1 MDGHKRLRATRF
13 DGGTAQHP
21 APSSGFIALYL
32 ALQLCQKV
40 AVYGMSLEAS
50 REGDEMRAPYHY
62 FHNYVDSERLRAHPH
77 HAFNLEGD
85 LLRQWD
91 AAGVVTLCDSSRKE
105 GTSCGVDT

>member
-1 MDGHKRLRATRF
+1 MYR
-13 DGGTAQHP
+13 
-21 APSSGFIALYL
+21 Y
-32 ALQLCQKV
+32 V
-40 AVYGMSLEAS
+40 EAS

-91 AAGVVTLCDSSRKE
+91 AAGVLKLCDSRRGDAGRGE
-105 GTSCGVDT
+105 GVNKCGVHTKNSGRIWTQSKFFKYNLNTFPLSS